1 MKERR
6 AAVLI
11 KIMTATD
18 LFHLYN
24 AVFDQMPEKN
34 VPEAQRKFICID
46 YCGYHRCPD
55 VYEM

>member
-1 MKERR
+1 
-6 AAVLI
+6 
-11 KIMTATD
+11 MTATD

-34 VPEAQRKFICID
+34 VPEAQRKLICID
-46 YCGYHRCPD
+46 YCGYHLCPD